1 MCEAAPEKEG
11 GSVLMLS
18 PLVFSLLF
26 HFVIIPAISAVTDC
40 ALPLL
45 LRVRFSGF
53 AGRGKKPAWCKKHEP
68 GLKRQRDGNRCPR
81 WCCVATSVVD
91 TAREVAEDSLCLAR
105 AGAATSLVILFCF
118 PLSLLSV
125 CFLRSFKLY
134 KPGVSSR
141 AKTQRCVILL
151 EVMSP
156 CAKLP
161 DSS

>member
-11 GSVLMLS
+11 SSVLMLS

-26 HFVIIPAISAVTDC
+26 HFVIIPAISVVTDC
-40 ALPLL
+40 ASPLL

-53 AGRGKKPAWCKKHEP
+53 AGRGKKPAWCKKHKP
-68 GLKRQRDGNRCPR
+68 GLKRQRDGNRRPR
-81 WCCVATSVVD
+81 WCVATSVVD

-105 AGAATSLVILFCF
+105 AGAAASLVILFCF

-151 EVMSP
+151 EVVSP
-156 CAKLP
+156 YAKLP